1 MVSLAKNSG
10 SGTKGRTGSSH
21 RPGFLPEKANGENS
35 LASGPAKLPESGV
48 AGVSHELRNLL
59 TALNLYSDLLAEPGV
74 LTVPYSHM
82 AEEIKLI
89 AQAGKTLLDKLNRV
103 PAADSRAV
111 TAECKEALPAP
122 SSERNGAEDANG
134 MVTEQ
139 QLAPVLDSCLPLLA
153 HLAGPQVHV
162 HLKCARNHGNLP
174 LSQEDLTMILVNL
187 VRNAAE
193 AMPGGGGVWIAIQP
207 AVQGCDGT
215 SKCAR
220 IVVEDDGPG
229 IPLDVRA
236 HLFESGFTTKKPSVS
251 SDIAV
256 AGEHHGLGL
265 AIVRRQV
272 ESAGG
277 VIQARPASTHGGARF
292 EIRIPVGN
300 HQGATKVAGKRNG
313 ESQRTN
319 HKDEGTRVR
328 C

>member
-1 MVSLAKNSG
+1 MASLAKNSG
-10 SGTKGRTGSSH
+10 TAAKARAVSAREQ
-21 RPGFLPEKANGENS
+21 GFHAEKAGDS
-35 LASGPAKLPESGV
+35 AAASPERLLEGGV
-48 AGVSHELRNLL
+48 AAASHELRNLL

-74 LTVPYSHM
+74 LTMRYRHM

-89 AQAGKTLLDKLNRV
+89 AQAGKGLLDTLSGVPRGVDVADRV
-103 PAADSRAV
+103 GEIPSFMEMDGARRA
-111 TAECKEALPAP
+111 
-122 SSERNGAEDANG
+122 SG
-134 MVTEQ
+134 MVSEH

-162 HLKCARNHGNLP
+162 HLKCARNHGSLP

-193 AMPGGGGVWIAIQP
+193 AMPGGGGIWIAIQP
-207 AVQGCDGT
+207 ALENCNGT

-229 IPLDVRA
+229 IPARVRA
-236 HLFESGFTTKKPSVS
+236 HLFESGFTTKKASISTDRVM
-251 SDIAV
+251 AK
-256 AGEHHGLGL
+256 EHHGLGL

-277 VIQARPASTHGGARF
+277 VIQALPASARGGARF
-292 EIRIPVGN
+292 EIRIPGN
-300 HQGATKVAGKRNG
+300 RQGATKVADRQNR